1 MRLAAALAIGA
12 SLACR
17 TCHSQLP
24 RDPFDDL
31 AALAPEASQRG
42 QIQPCVVVQGQDLG
56 RCAPSVYYRMRGA
69 AAFKRN
75 QVEESCDAFDES
87 MRLDPGSAGR
97 LWQRGLSLFYA
108 ERLVDGM
115 AQFANDVA
123 LNPNDTEETVR
134 PTLRQRIPLQLA
146 DGVWCLH
153 QIWHF
158 LCNARHRAQT
168 VGASRAVA
176 AAQAELL
183 SVGRERRPVMA
194 KAMALYGGTGS
205 EAELLAMG
213 GRDTASNAYFY
224 THLYLGLWMEANGRD
239 AEARQHILNA
249 ANSVRAAAHI
259 LAF

>member
-1 MRLAAALAIGA
+1 MVPGA
-12 SLACR
+12 C
-17 TCHSQLP
+17 
-24 RDPFDDL
+24 
-31 AALAPEASQRG
+31 G
-42 QIQPCVVVQGQDLG
+42 
-56 RCAPSVYYRMRGA
+56 
-69 AAFKRN
+69 
-75 QVEESCDAFDES
+75 
-87 MRLDPGSAGR
+87 
-97 LWQRGLSLFYA
+97 
-108 ERLVDGM
+108 
-115 AQFANDVA
+115 
-123 LNPNDTEETVR
+123 
-134 PTLRQRIPLQLA
+134 
-146 DGVWCLH
+146 

-194 KAMALYGGTGS
+194 KAMALYAGSGS

-249 ANSVRAAAHI
+249 ANSVSLVARI